1 MARKNRI
8 AVDIVAGIDEETI
21 ELAERLG
28 LGDGE
33 SVWAWSEHHYPKV
46 MGPVH
51 RRQLVC
57 SAGNE
62 AELIAGRAP
71 NALRQFELEP

>member
-1 MARKNRI
+1 
-8 AVDIVAGIDEETI
+8 
-21 ELAERLG
+21 
-28 LGDGE
+28 
-33 SVWAWSEHHYPKV
+33 VWAWSEHHYPKA